1 MDFDRPLD
9 RFLGSPA
16 QLAVLRAICALPT
29 GYAATGREIAR
40 RAGVSHPQ
48 EIGVLSDLT
57 GEGFVQRQRVGRAD
71 TYRLNAS
78 HVLADL
84 ICDLFKK
91 EMRVRKD
98 LISFLRAQVASHA
111 GSARAAYLFGSA
123 AEGPM
128 RAGSDIDVA
137 LVWPGA
143 KPDEL
148 EKAQSAISEALR
160 RRYGNEGQVL
170 VRTSPLS
177 ERTARGAWKRVLDR
191 GVLLKGP
198 ARLAAG

>member
-1 MDFDRPLD
+1 MDFARPLD
-9 RFLGSPA
+9 RFLGSSA
-16 QLAVLRAICALPT
+16 QLAVLRAICALPS

-40 RAGVSHPQ
+40 RAGISHPQ
-48 EIGVLSDLT
+48 EIRVLSDLT
-57 GEGFVQRQRVGRAD
+57 EEGFVQRQRVGRAD
-71 TYRLNAS
+71 TYRLNTL

-84 ICDLFKK
+84 ICDLF
-91 EMRVRKD
+91 VREKSIRQD
-98 LISFLRAQVASHA
+98 LISFVRTQVATHA
-111 GSARAAYLFGSA
+111 GSARAAYLFGST
-123 AEGPM
+123 AEGPT
-128 RAGSDIDVA
+128 RPDSDIDVA

-143 KPDEL
+143 RPDES
-148 EKAQSAISEALR
+148 EKARAAISEALR

-198 ARLAAG
+198 ARSARG